1 LSLEPVFK
9 VKHEK
14 GVSVQVRQA
23 EESDYIFIMNF
34 TEEKQPVS
42 IETQVLDLI
51 TGEETSGEL
60 ILEKYDVRILEKKK

>member
-1 LSLEPVFK
+1 
-9 VKHEK
+9 
-14 GVSVQVRQA
+14 
-23 EESDYIFIMNF
+23 MNF